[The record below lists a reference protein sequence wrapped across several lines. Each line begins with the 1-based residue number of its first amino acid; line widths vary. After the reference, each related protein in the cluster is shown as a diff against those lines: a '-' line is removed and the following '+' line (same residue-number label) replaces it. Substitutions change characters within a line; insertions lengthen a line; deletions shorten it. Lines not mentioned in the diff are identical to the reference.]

1 MILNFPTKQ
10 QDYWIILNYSYDTQL
25 YEITFAISINQKKFT
40 ITNKKAKLVM
50 QKLAIW
56 KDQQMC

>member
-40 ITNKKAKLVM
+40 ITNKKAKFVM
-50 QKLAIW
+50 
-56 KDQQMC
+56 

>member
-25 YEITFAISINQKKFT
+25 YEINLQLALTKKKFT
-40 ITNKKAKLVM
+40 ITNKKAKFVM
-50 QKLAIW
+50 
-56 KDQQMC
+56 